1 MEEDFKEHCDEKRHR
16 TLLLSVDVQGL
27 KAVNDNINHE
37 VGDEALKW
45 WGDACK
51 DAIKG
56 AQTCKYTLF
65 RPGGDE
71 SPTTWR
77 PCVVAGKE
85 PAEHH
90 STPLR
95 LAFRPRK
102 PNYAL
107 WARVGGGGGHRL
119 EVSGCR
125 LLALEFCDP
134 ASAALGP

>member
-1 MEEDFKEHCDEKRHR
+1 MISVVDESFDDAKAPGDREP
-16 TLLLSVDVQGL
+16 SPSWQG
-27 KAVNDNINHE
+27 
-37 VGDEALKW
+37 
-45 WGDACK
+45 
-51 DAIKG
+51 
-56 AQTCKYTLF
+56 F